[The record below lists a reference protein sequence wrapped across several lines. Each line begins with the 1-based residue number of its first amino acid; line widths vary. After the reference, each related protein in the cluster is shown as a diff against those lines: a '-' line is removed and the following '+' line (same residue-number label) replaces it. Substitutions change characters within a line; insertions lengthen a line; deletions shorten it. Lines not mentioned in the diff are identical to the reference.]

1 MPIRPVIMEAAVPAR
16 MVRAKTA
23 LARMGPV
30 RMERVRAVPA
40 RVVSA
45 RRVVAKM
52 VPVRAG
58 HARTEP
64 ATSGTSAATAASPSI
79 I

>member
-45 RRVVAKM
+45 RRVVAK
-52 VPVRAG
+52 AG